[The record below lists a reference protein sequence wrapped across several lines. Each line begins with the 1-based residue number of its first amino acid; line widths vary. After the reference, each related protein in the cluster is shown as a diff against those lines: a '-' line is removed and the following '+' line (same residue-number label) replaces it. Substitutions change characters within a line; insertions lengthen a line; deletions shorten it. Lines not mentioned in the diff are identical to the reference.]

1 MQGRISPRSNLLR
14 CRQFWLSSSSLA
26 GSSIGNC
33 REHKLGVSDRFDLD
47 QKGACRPSSVWALS
61 YLFVDTTP
69 AGRDCPL
76 FCFRKLYDTGLWR
89 HNSCGSLEAAWT
101 FYSNEWSAEVRLVD
115 SVHLCRT
122 AEGLGPYHSRY
133 KRQMTSACGRGHSS
147 RQASFQFS
155 IMCST
160 SWRCSSDR

>member
-69 AGRDCPL
+69 AGRDVLCFAFVNYTTLGYGDITPVDRWKLLGL
-76 FCFRKLYDTGLWR
+76 F
-89 HNSCGSLEAAWT
+89 
-101 FYSNEWSAEVRLVD
+101 
-115 SVHLCRT
+115 T
-122 AEGLGPYHSRY
+122 AMNG
-133 KRQMTSACGRGHSS
+133 
-147 RQASFQFS
+147 
-155 IMCST
+155 
-160 SWRCSSDR
+160 